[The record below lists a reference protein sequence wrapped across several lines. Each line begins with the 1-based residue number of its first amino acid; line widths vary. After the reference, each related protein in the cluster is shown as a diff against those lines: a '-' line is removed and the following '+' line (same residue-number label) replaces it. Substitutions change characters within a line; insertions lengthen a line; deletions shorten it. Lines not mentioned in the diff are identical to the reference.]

1 MSRFP
6 KPGPRTRVPDGPFQ
20 ELGKQILAEDQAA
33 ARALTAHVAR
43 ASRGRPRN
51 PSPTPSPSPTPPPPL
66 PELSAIPRQLRKHA
80 NAKYEKEDRRFDTTA
95 LHYDLHG
102 KQISHADY
110 IAHCEKYDYAWRSIK
125 KGDRIL
131 DVGCGTDLPL
141 LKAINY
147 VQAQATKI
155 LYSVGGCYVGVD
167 LNPLKAT
174 GMNWG
179 ETIGELDMTSE
190 EGYDRALAAVPG
202 NAAILAAQ
210 GMTKRDLAK
219 LDPEDS
225 ERIAADAEL
234 PLRGYTMIVC
244 LEVIE
249 HMPPEDG
256 RRLLENFRDLLSP
269 DGRVILSTPVYDGK
283 AMARNHIHE
292 YFIPELQEMIESVGL
307 VVSRRLGT
315 FTAEPQLK
323 SHLKKIGRLDLL
335 AMYEEAREFHSSGY
349 MSGVLAPM
357 FPDVARNNVWILTPP
372 GDG

>member
-1 MSRFP
+1 MSKFP
-6 KPGPRTRVPDGPFQ
+6 EPGPRTRVPLDDPG
-20 ELGKQILAEDQAA
+20 EA
-33 ARALTAHVAR
+33 TSSYVAR
-43 ASRGRPRN
+43 APRGSNGNGRRPRPASQAEIAEESIEVLRRPRGRPRN
-51 PSPTPSPSPTPPPPL
+51 PSPTPSPSPL
-66 PELSAIPRQLRKHA
+66 PELSTIPRQLRSHA
-80 NAKYEKEDRRFDTTA
+80 NAKYAREDRRFDTTA
-95 LHYDLHG
+95 LHYQLHG

-110 IAHCEKYDYAWRSIK
+110 IAHCEKYDYTWRSIK

-179 ETIGELDMTSE
+179 ETIGEVDMTSE
-190 EGYDRALAAVPG
+190 DGFDRALGAVPG
-202 NAAILAAQ
+202 NASAIANGALEE
-210 GMTKRDLAK
+210 GY
-219 LDPEDS
+219 EG
-225 ERIAADAEL
+225 E
-234 PLRGYTMIVC
+234 PLRGYTLIVC

-249 HMPPEDG
+249 HMEVEDG
-256 RRLLENFRDLLSP
+256 KRLLENFRDLLSP
-269 DGRVILSTPVYDGK
+269 DGRIIMSTPVYDGK

-292 YFIPELQEMIESVGL
+292 YFIPELQELIESVGL
-307 VVSRRLGT
+307 SVARRMGT

-323 SHLKKIGRLDLL
+323 SHLKRVGRLDLL
-335 AMYEEAREFHSSGY
+335 KMYEEAREFHSSGY

-357 FPDVARNNVWILTPP
+357 FPDISRNNVWVLTHP
-372 GDG
+372 DD

>member
-1 MSRFP
+1 MSDFP
-6 KPGPRTRVPDGPFQ
+6 QPGARARRGPLQ
-20 ELGKQILAEDQAA
+20 ELGAQILEEDRQAA
-33 ARALTAHVAR
+33 RRLTEHVAS
-43 ASRGRPRN
+43 ASRRRKQDP
-51 PSPTPSPSPTPPPPL
+51 PQPLPTRAAPPQPL
-66 PELSAIPRQLRKHA
+66 PELSAIPRQLRHHA
-80 NAKYEKEDRRFDTTA
+80 NAIHEKEDRRFDTTA

-141 LKAINY
+141 LKAINW

-155 LYSVGGCYVGVD
+155 LYKVGGCYVGVD

-190 EGYDRALAAVPG
+190 EGYDRALRAVPG
-202 NAAILAAQ
+202 NAAILDAQ
-210 GMTKRDLAK
+210 TMSD
-219 LDPEDS
+219 LDPEDA
-225 ERIAADAEL
+225 ENVAVLADSDV
-234 PLRGYTMIVC
+234 RGYTLIVC

-249 HMPPEDG
+249 HMAPEDG
-256 RRLLENFRDLLSP
+256 KRLLENFRDLMSP

-292 YFIPELQEMIESVGL
+292 YFIPELQELIESVGL

-357 FPDVARNNVWILTPP
+357 FPDIARNNVWVITKPQ
-372 GDG
+372 DESS